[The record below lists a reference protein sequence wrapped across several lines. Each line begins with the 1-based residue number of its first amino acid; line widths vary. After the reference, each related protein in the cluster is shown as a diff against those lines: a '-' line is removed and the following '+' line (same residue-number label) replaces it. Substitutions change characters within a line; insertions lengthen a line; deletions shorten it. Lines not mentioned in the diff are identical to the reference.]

1 MMKIWLKYLIATLVG
16 LLAGLVIPAGDGSL
30 LSSVAGIV
38 MNMGQYTLLPLIF
51 FSVAIAAFE
60 LHEEKRLHRVWL
72 KTAGYSLVMV
82 FALSLIGLAGAFLFS
97 PGRIPLSSETN
108 ANVGTVP
115 SFLAILSSLFTQDAF
130 STLLS
135 FDFILPASLFA
146 LILGVAFAYDKSTT
160 KPAVSFFDSLSRIL
174 WQINSFFVEFLP
186 LPLIVAS
193 MARVVSINKTPR
205 LSVFGPLFGALGF
218 ETAIVVLILLPL
230 ALWLLDRKKNP
241 YKTIFAL
248 IAPAIAGLV
257 SGNSYIQAGVAA
269 KHLKESLGVR
279 RRAGAVSLPISL
291 SVGRAGTAMV
301 TATAFVTILNSY
313 SNLGLG
319 SSAILWMIL
328 SVPVTALLLGAA
340 PGSGPIVA
348 LTALCASYGRGFES
362 GYILLVPIALPLAMI
377 AAFIDGISMSAVVA
391 TVASSEGY
399 VQPKDIRHFI

>member
-1 MMKIWLKYLIATLVG
+1 MKIWLKYLIATLVG

-328 SVPVTALLLGAA
+328 SVLSNT
-340 PGSGPIVA
+340 
-348 LTALCASYGRGFES
+348 
-362 GYILLVPIALPLAMI
+362 
-377 AAFIDGISMSAVVA
+377 
-391 TVASSEGY
+391 
-399 VQPKDIRHFI
+399 